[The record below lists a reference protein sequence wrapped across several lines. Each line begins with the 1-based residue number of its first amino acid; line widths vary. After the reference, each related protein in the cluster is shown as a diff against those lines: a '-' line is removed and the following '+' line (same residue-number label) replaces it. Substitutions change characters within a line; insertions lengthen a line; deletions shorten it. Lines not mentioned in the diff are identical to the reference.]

1 MNSAQN
7 EMIETIIQ
15 YAPIKTSKY
24 LKEKSSCLVWVNHS
38 VNISIVNAL
47 NAYFHTYWFFLD
59 LSKNSHVDLN
69 LITDTNDF
77 GDVKFDNVFIIN
89 SLSQEI
95 TEPRD
100 VIQVLTLALTSLKKI
115 PNVNGAKYRS
125 INHYSIKNNQDPS
138 YAFANRLVNFL
149 DIGCYTYLSECLHV
163 NPTSIRVGF
172 LESELKKLGETINTS
187 IQSNTHLILT
197 EPSSEIR
204 YVTEQSLYDAI
215 HIITD
220 SINLRERKLYIEYS
234 KNINIVGMA
243 KAIVLAI
250 GKSLQE
256 NESGFVNSKSIKIK
270 YDLNRAIDPYPNFIY
285 WADNLAGTAFK
296 ELLSYEERYISKSQY
311 NQLIFALLESL
322 EQDNLS
328 DAIEIFD
335 EKCYTSSSENKGNII
350 NVKFKDIFN

>member
-15 YAPIKTSKY
+15 YSPIKTSKY
-24 LKEKSSCLVWVNHS
+24 LEEKSSCLVWVNHS
-38 VNISIVNAL
+38 VNTSIVNAL
-47 NAYFHTYWFFLD
+47 NAYFHTYWFFLN
-59 LSKNSHVDLN
+59 LSKNSHLDLN

-77 GDVKFDNVFIIN
+77 GDEKFDNVFIIN
-89 SLSQEI
+89 SIPEEI
-95 TEPRD
+95 SDPMD

-125 INHYSIKNNQDPS
+125 INHYPIKNNQEAS
-138 YAFANRLVNFL
+138 YSFANRLVNFL
-149 DIGCYTYLSECLHV
+149 DIGCYIYLSECLRV

-172 LESELKKLGETINTS
+172 LESELKKLGETIKTT

-234 KNINIVGMA
+234 KNMHIAGMA
-243 KAIVLAI
+243 NAIVLAS
-250 GKSLQE
+250 GKSIQE

-270 YDLNRAIDPYPNFIY
+270 YDLDKAIAPYPNFIY

-328 DAIEIFD
+328 DAIKIFD
-335 EKCYTSSSENKGNII
+335 EKSVPLSSKNNGNVI
-350 NVKFKDIFN
+350 NVKFDDVFS

>member
-15 YAPIKTSKY
+15 YSPIKTSKY

-38 VNISIVNAL
+38 VNTSIVNAL
-47 NAYFHTYWFFLD
+47 NAYFHTYWYFLD
-59 LSKNSHVDLN
+59 LSKNSHLDLN
-69 LITDTNDF
+69 LITDTSDF

-89 SLSQEI
+89 SIPEEI
-95 TEPRD
+95 TAPKD
-100 VIQVLTLALTSLKKI
+100 VIQTLTLTLTSLKKI
-115 PNVNGAKYRS
+115 PNIHGAKYRS
-125 INHYSIKNNQDPS
+125 INHYPIKNNQNAS
-138 YAFANRLVNFL
+138 HAFANRLVNFL
-149 DIGCYTYLSECLHV
+149 DIGCYIYLSECLRV

-172 LESELKKLGETINTS
+172 LESELKKLGETINTT

-234 KNINIVGMA
+234 KNIHIAGMA
-243 KAIVLAI
+243 NAVVLAS
-250 GKSLQE
+250 GKSIQE

-270 YDLNRAIDPYPNFIY
+270 YDLDKAIVPYPNFTY
-285 WADNLAGTAFK
+285 WADNLAGTACK

-328 DAIEIFD
+328 DAITIFD
-335 EKCYTSSSENKGNII
+335 EKSVPLSAKNNGNVI
-350 NVKFKDIFN
+350 NVKFDDVFS